1 MTDKNEVSIDTIVSL
16 CKQRGFIFPGSE
28 IYGGL
33 ANSWDYGPLGAE
45 LRKNIKEAWWRR
57 FVQARPDMVGLDAAI
72 IMNNKVW
79 EASGHIGGFN
89 DPLVD
94 CRACKTRFRAD
105 HLSEEHGENDYTT
118 FDFEALECPSCGK
131 KELTKPRQFNM
142 MFRTFIGAMEETANQ
157 VYLRPETAAGIF
169 MNYKNIVQSSRMK
182 VPFGIGQIGKAFRN
196 EITPGNFTFRTLEF
210 EQMEIEYFIREEQWE
225 EMFELWREEMLAFA
239 AEVGIATD
247 KVHELEVA
255 KEDLAHYSK
264 RTLDFEFD
272 YPFGRKELWGLAYR
286 TDHDLKAHQEL
297 SGEDLEFNDQAAG
310 EKFIPHVVE
319 PTFGVDRTLL
329 AILVSAY
336 TEEEVPSQKEGGTD
350 TRVVMKFT
358 KEMAPYKV
366 AVLPL
371 SKKPEL
377 TNVSRAVYDQLAPY
391 WHTDYDVT
399 QSIGKRY
406 RRQDEIGTPYC
417 VTVDFDS
424 IDDGA
429 VTVRDRDSMEQERIK
444 IDELNN
450 YLLEKL

>member
-1 MTDKNEVSIDTIVSL
+1 MTEKNDVSIDTIVSL

-45 LRKNIKEAWWRR
+45 LRKNIKDAWWSR
-57 FVQARPDMVGLDAAI
+57 FVQARHDMVGVDAALM
-72 IMNNKVW
+72 MNNKVW
-79 EASGHIGGFN
+79 EASGHVSGFN

-94 CRACKTRFRAD
+94 CKSCKSRFRAD
-105 HLSEEHGENDYTT
+105 HISEEHGEKDPSK
-118 FDFEALECPSCGK
+118 FDFENLPCPSCGK
-131 KELTKPRQFNM
+131 KELTTPRQFNM
-142 MFRTFIGAMEETANQ
+142 MFRTFIGPMEESANQ
-157 VYLRPETAAGIF
+157 VYLRPETAQGIF
-169 MNYKNIVQSSRMK
+169 VNYKNILQSSRMK

-225 EMFELWREEMLAFA
+225 EMFELWYQEMRAFA
-239 AEVGIATD
+239 KEIGLNTEMIHDVEVEGA
-247 KVHELEVA
+247 
-255 KEDLAHYSK
+255 DLAHYSK

-272 YPFGRKELWGLAYR
+272 FPFGRKELWGLAYR
-286 TDHDLKAHQEL
+286 TDFDLKAHQES
-297 SGEDLEFNDQAAG
+297 SGENLEYTEPG
-310 EKFIPHVVE
+310 TEKKYLPHVIE
-319 PTFGVDRTLL
+319 PTMGLDRTLL
-329 AILVSAY
+329 ALLVSAY
-336 TEEEVPSQKEGGTD
+336 TVEEVDGKES
-350 TRVVMKFT
+350 RVVMKFT

-377 TNVSRAVYDQLAPY
+377 QNVAQPVYDQLSQY

-417 VTVDFDS
+417 VTVDFDT
-424 IDDGA
+424 IDDQS
-429 VTVRDRDSMEQERIK
+429 VTVRDRDTMKQERIK
-444 IDELNN
+444 IEDLQS
-450 YLLEKL
+450 YLLKNL